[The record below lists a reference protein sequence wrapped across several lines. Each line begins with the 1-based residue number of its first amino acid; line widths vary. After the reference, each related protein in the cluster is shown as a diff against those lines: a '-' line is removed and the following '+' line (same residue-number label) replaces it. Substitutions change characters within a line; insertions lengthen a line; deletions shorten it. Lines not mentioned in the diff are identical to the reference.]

1 MKSTSPRRINYI
13 LYCMIAL
20 LFSAPLYAQQY
31 DKAVVN
37 ITTSPIDITTLAKT
51 IAKQTGL
58 EYSLNMQNSSLKK
71 RITLRAGNWQLASIL
86 KQVQQQANLS
96 YKIIGDHI
104 LFMDTRTGEGKRN
117 PLAAEA
123 PKTTTAPSAP
133 NHQHARPAESS
144 TRRNLAETTTDN
156 NGPFSLDALSTPT
169 ITTSDTT
176 VQLHT
181 LVQTQQGPH
190 FKKRGANYRMPAAKK
205 TNRSVTVTT
214 AIGNNTGITTVSA
227 NTAAGTSKENSAS
240 KTTATISSNNDDEGT
255 VNWYKPYLKAGVSA
269 DEILYGNVSLITG
282 FRYLYGIASY
292 GFTSYGGRFRWGAG
306 IPVKLNE
313 TQQLHITFTTG
324 TIKYQMLDSLGAD
337 DIHLKER
344 LNRYSMGWSK
354 TFAEKWTLHA
364 QVHYNDLRKK
374 ADNVPPPIFEDLGE
388 QRKFRYGKAPYTISE
403 RFGTQHDYQR
413 WIGIQLSLYYHFY

>member
-13 LYCMIAL
+13 LHCIIAL
-20 LFSAPLYAQQY
+20 LFSTPLYAQQY

-71 RITLRAGNWQLASIL
+71 RITLRAGNWQLANIL

-104 LFMDTRTGEGKRN
+104 LFMDTRSGEGKRN
-117 PLAAEA
+117 SLAAEA
-123 PKTTTAPSAP
+123 SKTAPAPSAP
-133 NHQHARPAESS
+133 NHQNARPAESS
-144 TRRNLAETTTDN
+144 TRRNLAETTIEN
-156 NGPFSLDALSTPT
+156 NGPFALDALPT
-169 ITTSDTT
+169 SAISTSDTA
-176 VQLHT
+176 VQLNT
-181 LVQTQQGPH
+181 ISQTQQGPH
-190 FKKRGANYRMPAAKK
+190 FKKRGANYRMPVTKK
-205 TNRSVTVTT
+205 TNRSVTGTT
-214 AIGNNTGITTVSA
+214 TTGSNTITTGTG
-227 NTAAGTSKENSAS
+227 NTTAAGAKENSTP
-240 KTTATISSNNDDEGT
+240 KPTATVSSNNNDEGT

-324 TIKYQMLDSLGAD
+324 TFKYQFKDSLGVT

-344 LNRYSMGWSK
+344 LNRFSLGWSK
-354 TFAEKWTLHA
+354 TFAEKWSLHV

-374 ADNVPPPIFEDLGE
+374 ADQVPPPIFEDYGD
-388 QRKFRYGKAPYTISE
+388 QRKFRYGKAPYTMSE
-403 RFGTQHDYQR
+403 RFGTQNDYQR
-413 WIGIQLSLYYHFY
+413 WIGVQLSLYYHFF

>member
-1 MKSTSPRRINYI
+1 MRPTSQKRINYI
-13 LYCMIAL
+13 LYCLIAL

-71 RITLRAGNWQLASIL
+71 RITLRAGNWQLANIL

-104 LFMDTRTGEGKRN
+104 LFMDNRSGEGKRN
-117 PLAAEA
+117 SLAAEA
-123 PKTTTAPSAP
+123 SKTTPAPSAP
-133 NHQHARPAESS
+133 NHQNARVAESS
-144 TRRNLAETTTDN
+144 TRRNSAETATEN
-156 NGPFSLDALSTPT
+156 NGSFALDALPTPT

-176 VQLHT
+176 VKLRT
-181 LVQTQQGPH
+181 LAQTQQGPH

-205 TNRSVTVTT
+205 TNKSPIGTTSTSNNTITTT
-214 AIGNNTGITTVSA
+214 ANVN
-227 NTAAGTSKENSAS
+227 
-240 KTTATISSNNDDEGT
+240 TTAVSSKGNSTTKSATTISSNNNDDGT
-255 VNWYKPYLKAGVSA
+255 VNWYKPYLKAGLSA

-344 LNRYSMGWSK
+344 LNRYSLGWSK

-403 RFGTQHDYQR
+403 RFGTQNDYQR
-413 WIGIQLSLYYHFY
+413 WIGVQLSLYYHFF